1 MRRLRAS
8 RSFGDCRHEVLID
21 HGNVRPMISVMVEKQ
36 EIALIVIGTH
46 GRRGLEKLRL
56 GSTPRRF
63 CGVQGLQL

>member
-1 MRRLRAS
+1 MRRLRAKS
-8 RSFGDCRHEVLID
+8 ILRGLPHEVLID

-63 CGVQGLQL
+63 CGVRGLQL